1 MDAHRFFMEV
11 SAAFVCFCDIC
22 MATSGSE
29 PVSGSQCPIET
40 RRRAAK
46 GHWDPETGCKAKIM
60 GKIGRLPW
68 ILVILLE
75 NQRFWTCGNHLSWGG
90 VGKSSQ
96 NDEIWCFL
104 KAFHKESGRL
114 LESWKSGGFL
124 DISEHSSKSMEIHQN
139 PWKSIKINENH
150 LKSTK
155 TYQNRWKP
163 IKIDRNRSKSLKVYE
178 SRLNR
183 PQDLE
188 IHNEWNPSPSPGIP
202 PCESPPAGEG
212 RAGKFVVTLQPGHG
226 VLYRRPFWGSV
237 QRHGSG
243 GP

>member
-1 MDAHRFFMEV
+1 MIVFSIFWLSVFFFACTAGFWMMALSSTTGSGEFWLVFIDCDGCSSFFMEV

-60 GKIGRLPW
+60 GKIERLPW
-68 ILVILLE
+68 ILMILLE

-90 VGKSSQ
+90 VGTSFQ
-96 NDEIWCFL
+96 NDEIWWVL

-124 DISEHSSKSMEIHQN
+124 DISEHASKSM
-139 PWKSIKINENH
+139 KINQNQR
-150 LKSTK
+150 KSTK
-155 TYQNRWKP
+155 ITWGRRKP
-163 IKIDRNRSKSLKVYE
+163 IKIAENL
-178 SRLNR
+178 
-183 PQDLE
+183 
-188 IHNEWNPSPSPGIP
+188 
-202 PCESPPAGEG
+202 
-212 RAGKFVVTLQPGHG
+212 
-226 VLYRRPFWGSV
+226 
-237 QRHGSG
+237 
-243 GP
+243 